1 VSHTISRWQLI
12 RKIGEFNIMKTYPY
26 PLGKSILKWISTDW
40 LEDHID
46 DENLMILDV
55 QPNVHDYIMGHLPR
69 AIYLNE
75 GVLRSAQDRLPSVYV
90 QPEALQPV
98 LSRAGLDPNR
108 PVVIYSSTGRYSKC
122 TAGLGDGLEQTM
134 MAYSLIRFGHNNVCI
149 LDGGLEKWKSEGR
162 ELTKVFPSWQPSNFE
177 VQVRKD
183 YFIEYEEFKRRMDQE
198 DVILF
203 DARPFES
210 YKEGGLWIKN
220 GHIPGANSLPWR
232 TLMTRDNARLM
243 KSDEELQELVAKFD
257 ITPEKN
263 LIIYCG
269 TGREATNEF
278 LFFKFYL
285 GHERVQIYEG
295 SFTEWSSHPENQ
307 TVTGENPR

>member
-1 VSHTISRWQLI
+1 
-12 RKIGEFNIMKTYPY
+12 MKTYPY
-26 PLGKSILKWISTDW
+26 PAGKSMVKWISTEW
-40 LEDHID
+40 MGDHLN
-46 DENLMILDV
+46 DENLIILDV
-55 QPNVHDYIMGHLPR
+55 QPNVHDYIMGHLPG

-75 GVLRSAQDRLPSVYV
+75 GLLRSANSGLPAVFVS
-90 QPEALQPV
+90 PEVLQPV
-98 LSRAGLDPNR
+98 FRQVGLQPSK
-108 PVVIYSSTGRYSKC
+108 PVVIYSASGRYSKC

-134 MAYSLIRFGHNNVCI
+134 MAYSLIRFGHNNVYI
-149 LDGGLEKWKSEGR
+149 LDGGLEKWKQEGR
-162 ELTKVFPSWQPSNFE
+162 ELTKVFPSWEASSFE
-177 VQVRKD
+177 VSVRD
-183 YFIEYEEFKRRMDQE
+183 EYFIKYEEFKRIKDRE

-220 GHIPGANSLPWR
+220 GHIPGAKSLPWR
-232 TLMTRDNARLM
+232 TLMTKDNARLM
-243 KSDEELQELVAKFD
+243 KSDEELQQLVGKFN
-257 ITPEKN
+257 ITSDKT

-285 GHERVQIYEG
+285 GHVKVRIYEG
-295 SFTEWSSHPENQ
+295 SFTEWSSYAENP

>member
-1 VSHTISRWQLI
+1 
-12 RKIGEFNIMKTYPY
+12 MKTYPY
-26 PLGKSILKWISTDW
+26 PLGKSIVKWISTDW
-40 LEDHID
+40 LADHID
-46 DENLMILDV
+46 EEDLLILDV
-55 QPNVHDYIMGHLPR
+55 QPNVHDYIMGHLPG

-75 GVLRSAQDRLPSVYV
+75 GLLRSAQDRMPAMYV
-90 QPEALQPV
+90 PPEALQSV
-98 LSRAGLDPNR
+98 LSRAGIDPNR
-108 PVVIYSSTGRYSKC
+108 PVVVYSAAGQFSKC
-122 TAGLGDGLEQTM
+122 AAGFGDGLEQTM
-134 MAYSLIRFGHNNVCI
+134 MAYSLIRFGHNNVYI

-162 ELTKVFPSWQPSNFE
+162 GLTKVFPSWQPSNFE
-177 VQVRKD
+177 VRVRNE
-183 YFIEYEEFKRRMDQE
+183 YFIEYEEFKRLMDQE

-203 DARPFES
+203 DARPFEV

-232 TLMTRDNARLM
+232 TLMTKDNARLM
-243 KSDEELQELVAKFD
+243 KSEEELQELVGRFN
-257 ITPEKN
+257 ITPEKT

-285 GHERVQIYEG
+285 GHERVRIYEG

-307 TVTGENPR
+307 TVSGDMPR

>member
-1 VSHTISRWQLI
+1 
-12 RKIGEFNIMKTYPY
+12 MKTYPY
-26 PLGKSILKWISTDW
+26 PPGKSIVKWISTDW
-40 LEDHID
+40 LADHIND
-46 DENLMILDV
+46 VDLMILDV
-55 QPNVHDYIMGHLPR
+55 QPNVHDYIMGHLPN

-75 GVLRSAQDRLPSVYV
+75 GLLRSARGQLPAMYI

-98 LSRAGLDPNR
+98 LSQAGLDPSR
-108 PVVIYSSTGRYSKC
+108 PVVVYSAAGRYSKC

-134 MAYSLIRFGHNNVCI
+134 MAYSLIRFGHKNVYI

-162 ELTKVFPSWQPSNFE
+162 ELTKVFPSWKPSNFE
-177 VQVRKD
+177 VRVQKEF
-183 YFIEYEEFKRRMDQE
+183 FIEYEEFKKLKDRE

-203 DARPFES
+203 DARPFEF

-232 TLMTRDNARLM
+232 SLMSKDNAKLL
-243 KSDEELQELVAKFD
+243 KSDEELQELLDKFD
-257 ITPEKN
+257 ITPEKT
-263 LIIYCG
+263 LIVYCG

-285 GHERVQIYEG
+285 GHERVRIYEG
-295 SFTEWSSHPENQ
+295 SFTEWTSYPENQ
-307 TVTGENPR
+307 TVTGEQPR